1 MPSAHIVVGSEIERS
16 PRVMQVEGMFD
27 LPPTLRRGNSW
38 NVVLPIE
45 ERQWHMGLIVG
56 PSGSGKSTIARTLF
70 PDAFGKSARPWP
82 LHAAILDGFPRTMP
96 IKSITR
102 LLGAAGLSSAPAWL
116 KPFHVLSTGERFRV
130 ELARL
135 LAYSPALAVMDEYSS
150 SVDRTA
156 AQIASAA
163 LARIVRATDRKFVA
177 VTCHEDVLAW
187 LDPDWVYRPEMER
200 FAWRRLRRRPAI
212 MLRVRRIGLEAWP
225 LFRTHH
231 YLSTQISHS
240 AEAFAAWWG
249 GKPIAFSAWVNNLVK
264 GGGKREHR
272 TVVLP
277 DYQGIGI
284 GSALSDFVAS
294 LWAGLGR
301 RVLSTTGHPG
311 FLASRMRSARWRLIR
326 PPSLVGRS
334 NRPERPIAT
343 ATTRLT
349 AGFEYI
355 GPAMERRRA
364 EELLI
369 W

>member
-1 MPSAHIVVGSEIERS
+1 
-16 PRVMQVEGMFD
+16 MFD
-27 LPPTLRRGNSW
+27 LPPTSRAVRSW
-38 NVVLPIE
+38 QVSLPLE
-45 ERQWHMGLIVG
+45 ERPWHIGLFVG
-56 PSGSGKSTIARTLF
+56 PSGSGKSTIARALF
-70 PDAFGKSARPWP
+70 SNAATDGAGPWP
-82 LHAAILDGFPRTMP
+82 EHSAILDGFPATMS

-102 LLGAAGLSSAPAWL
+102 HLCAVGLSSPPSWL
-116 KPFHVLSTGERFRV
+116 KPFHVLSTGERFRA

-163 LARIVRATDRKFVA
+163 LAKVVRATDRKFIA
-177 VTCHEDVLAW
+177 VTCHEDVEAW
-187 LDPDWVYRPEMER
+187 LDPDWIYRPDMDS
-200 FAWRRLRRRPAI
+200 FTWRRLRRRPAI
-212 MLRVRRIGLEAWP
+212 ALQVRRIGLEAWP
-225 LFRTHH
+225 LFRPHH
-231 YLSTQISHS
+231 YLSAKISRS
-240 AEAFAAWWG
+240 AEAFAAWWR
-249 GKPIAFSAWVNNLVK
+249 GKPVAFSAWVNNLVK

-284 GSALSDFVAS
+284 GSALTDFAAS

-301 RVLSTTGHPG
+301 RVLSTTAHPA
-311 FLASRMRSARWRLIR
+311 FVASRLCSSRWRLIR

-334 NRPERPIAT
+334 NRTERPIQT

-355 GPAMERRRA
+355 GPAMEHGRA
-364 EELLI
+364 KALLS
-369 W
+369 WSEA

>member
-1 MPSAHIVVGSEIERS
+1 
-16 PRVMQVEGMFD
+16 MFD
-27 LPPTLRRGNSW
+27 LPGTNRAVRSW
-38 NVVLPIE
+38 NLSLPLE
-45 ERQWHMGLIVG
+45 ERPWHIGLIVG
-56 PSGSGKSTIARTLF
+56 PSGSGKSTIARALF
-70 PDAFGKSARPWP
+70 AGAGDGAGPWP
-82 LHAAILDGFPRTMP
+82 EGSAILDGFPRTMS

-102 LLGAAGLSSAPAWL
+102 LLCAVGLSSPPTWL
-116 KPFHVLSTGERFRV
+116 KPFHVLSAGERFRA

-135 LAYSPALAVMDEYSS
+135 LAYSPALAVADEYSS

-163 LARIVRATDRKFVA
+163 LARLVRATNQQFIA
-177 VTCHEDVLAW
+177 VTCHEDVEAW
-187 LDPDWVYRPEMER
+187 LNPDWVYRPDINR

-212 MLRVRRIGLEAWP
+212 TLRVRRIGLEAWP
-225 LFRTHH
+225 LFCPHH
-231 YLSTQISHS
+231 YLSAKVSRS
-240 AEAFAAWWG
+240 AEAFAAWRR

-284 GSALSDFVAS
+284 GAALSDFAAS
-294 LWAGLGR
+294 LWAGLGC
-301 RVLSTTGHPG
+301 RVLSTTAHPG
-311 FLASRMRSARWRLIR
+311 FVASRMRSSRWRLIR

-334 NRPERPIAT
+334 NRTERSIQT

-355 GPAMERRRA
+355 GPAMERERA
-364 EELLI
+364 ETLLR
-369 W
+369 WS